1 MRARG
6 EMYISDLV
14 RLELPYPPMF
24 YEALGCDPTS
34 WDAAF
39 FWRSG
44 RFLWTDMGETGFG
57 HAPGWRAFVNHSVI
71 AERVADWA
79 FGSESQEGAHF
90 LLARVPEKD
99 FYVGVVSLIDDVFRT
114 SSDISRAST
123 EAEVVGLLRTG
134 QGPTEPANRS
144 RAVSDMVGWLDRL
157 DASTAT

>member
-1 MRARG
+1 
-6 EMYISDLV
+6 MYTSDLV

-44 RFLWTDMGETGFG
+44 RFVWTDMGETGFG
-57 HAPGWRAFVNHSVI
+57 HAPGWRAFVNHSAI

-79 FGSESQEGAHF
+79 FGSESQDGTHF

-114 SSDISRAST
+114 GSDISRAST
-123 EAEVVGLLRTG
+123 EAEIVGLLRTADE
-134 QGPTEPANRS
+134 PNEPADRG
-144 RAVSDMVGWLDRL
+144 RAVADMVRWLDRSGVA
-157 DASTAT
+157 DAT